1 VLFSVEGTRLLR
13 LLGSCL
19 DDYRSAIY
27 HGDRASWVDEVF
39 ILSRLCMKVS
49 LQRSFMGLGQLY
61 VDVAFNFLANP
72 STTEQH
78 LKEQSIIN

>member
-1 VLFSVEGTRLLR
+1 
-13 LLGSCL
+13 
-19 DDYRSAIY
+19 
-27 HGDRASWVDEVF
+27 
-39 ILSRLCMKVS
+39 
-49 LQRSFMGLGQLY
+49 MGLGQLY